1 MRRRTAQEVLFHLL
15 QRTANAS
22 SRHRLANR
30 AVAVRVEVVQ
40 GALAQCSNFKY
51 ETERELSTDE
61 EDTENEEDTEDEED
75 TRQQNDAVV
84 GSTYGT
90 VSASSVDVLSP
101 SLSSMTPTRR
111 STRRPAALDDCAS
124 REWGDGGDHATVSQA
139 IAGMQNNESGKHLA
153 WRLATDTSSIVAL
166 RKIAIS
172 AVCLLLAGGY
182 VFT

>member
-75 TRQQNDAVV
+75 TRQQNDA
-84 GSTYGT
+84 ST
-90 VSASSVDVLSP
+90 
-101 SLSSMTPTRR
+101 
-111 STRRPAALDDCAS
+111 
-124 REWGDGGDHATVSQA
+124 
-139 IAGMQNNESGKHLA
+139 
-153 WRLATDTSSIVAL
+153 
-166 RKIAIS
+166 
-172 AVCLLLAGGY
+172 
-182 VFT
+182 